1 MQSGS
6 RSYGREA
13 AVAAALFAVVAG
25 HGVLRSL
32 VHPGFSPDAAEHLA
46 IANSWVHGA
55 GFVDPVVWFFFLDEG
70 PPLPGPAVR
79 APVISVLAAAPL
91 ALGASITGVTVL
103 HAVWSGLVAAL
114 TLLLA
119 CRWMT
124 LPAAL
129 GAALLLFLSK
139 SWQLVT
145 RIVWTEVSGVA
156 ALLAVVASARWVQ
169 RSVPGA
175 LVCCAATVLAGLTRP
190 QMSALY
196 LAVLVAAIWELGW
209 RDALRRPPLLAYL
222 VGFPLLWLAVRW
234 VVEASTGLPLYAAYG
249 GVGQFFSDKELMA
262 YAKLYP
268 GRGAFVTVHAA
279 EILEIVGKRCVQLLR
294 AVCFEPDFL
303 YAGWLVP
310 LAVGG
315 GLVRRSDGV
324 WEHRILALCTLGFT
338 GVVIFNYSAFDAKR
352 YPLFVAVPAV
362 LGAFAA
368 LDHGLRVWG
377 RRGTVRG
384 RGWLPWLLPAA
395 ALLVFVGANGAA
407 TVAQAEI
414 SWKRLLRQG
423 PFRMARSPVLNAGE
437 IRAICPHV
445 DRDAHVAVAYPF
457 PWAFAFWCGNATSIL
472 PSDVLKPGVLGRFLR
487 ERRPRYIVVP
497 KTGRLERLHR
507 RRNLEWI
514 GGTSSFQV
522 YEVADARPRPEPWK
536 APPPPACAGEGPDCG
551 LRRGDRAPWRAATG
565 RGQDRLPPAPHSER

>member
-114 TLLLA
+114 T
-119 CRWMT
+119 
-124 LPAAL
+124 
-129 GAALLLFLSK
+129 LLLFLSK

-377 RRGTVRG
+377 RRGPSG
-384 RGWLPWLLPAA
+384 
-395 ALLVFVGANGAA
+395 GAG
-407 TVAQAEI
+407 
-414 SWKRLLRQG
+414 G
-423 PFRMARSPVLNAGE
+423 
-437 IRAICPHV
+437 
-445 DRDAHVAVAYPF
+445 F
-457 PWAFAFWCGNATSIL
+457 PGCC
-472 PSDVLKPGVLGRFLR
+472 
-487 ERRPRYIVVP
+487 RPR
-497 KTGRLERLHR
+497 RC
-507 RRNLEWI
+507 W
-514 GGTSSFQV
+514 SSSG
-522 YEVADARPRPEPWK
+522 PT
-536 APPPPACAGEGPDCG
+536 APPPS
-551 LRRGDRAPWRAATG
+551 RRRRSPGSGCSGRDPSAWRAP
-565 RGQDRLPPAPHSER
+565 PC